1 MVDASLRPWE
11 TLSHLSQAGDTERLE
26 AFMATLQPGDIVRAI
41 FRLSA
46 DEQGRLL
53 TTLSPENAAELI
65 EDIPEAH
72 AIELIDHLA
81 PEEAGAII
89 DQLPSDEQADLLAE
103 LDEEDADAIL
113 QHMDEEHAEEARE
126 LISYPPDVAGG
137 LMMKEYLSYLRSATV
152 KQVLDDLRERTENYA
167 LFNVQYIYI
176 VTPANRLAGVLR
188 LRDTVLHPPETKI
201 SRIMIDAVSVP
212 VDASL
217 DELEDFFAAHEFF
230 AAPVVDKRGRLL
242 GVVRRRA
249 VYDALAERSDAE
261 HLRTQGIVGGE
272 EIRSMPVLVRS
283 RRRLSWLSV
292 NILLNMIAASVI
304 ALYQDTLAAVIA
316 LAVFLPIVSDMSGC
330 SGNQAVAVSMRELAL
345 GIVKPLDVVRVW
357 LQELYVGIVN
367 GIALGLLL
375 ALAAWAWK
383 GNPFLGL
390 VVGAALACNT
400 VVSVSIGGTVP
411 LVLRKINVDPAV
423 ASGPVLTTITDMCG
437 FFLVLSFATLLL
449 PLLVAG

>member
-1 MVDASLRPWE
+1 MIDTTLPPWE
-11 TLSHLSQAGDTERLE
+11 AINDLLQTGDAEQLE
-26 AFMATLQPGDIVRAI
+26 AFMETLEPGEIVRSI

-46 DEQGRLL
+46 DEQTRLL

-65 EDIPEAH
+65 EEIPEAH
-72 AIELIDHLA
+72 AVELIDQLA
-81 PEEAGAII
+81 PEEAGPII
-89 DQLPSDEQADLLAE
+89 DQLPSDEQADLLGE
-103 LDEEDADAIL
+103 LDKEDADEIL
-113 QHMDEEHAEEARE
+113 RHMDEEHAEEARE
-126 LISYPPDVAGG
+126 LINYAPDVAGG
-137 LMMKEYLSYLRSATV
+137 LMMKEYLSYPQSSTV
-152 KQVLDDLRERTENYA
+152 KQVLDDLRKRAEDYA
-167 LFNVQYIYI
+167 LFNVQYVYI
-176 VTPANRLAGVLR
+176 VTPSNRLTGVLR
-188 LRDTVLHPPETKI
+188 LRDIAFCAPDTRLSNMT
-201 SRIMIDAVSVP
+201 VSVVSAP

-217 DELEDFFAAHEFF
+217 DELRAFFEQHEFF
-230 AAPVVDKRGRLL
+230 AAPVVDDKGKLL

-272 EIRSMPVLVRS
+272 EIRTMPVLTRS

-304 ALYQDTLAAVIA
+304 AFYQDTLAAVIA

-345 GIVKPLDVVRVW
+345 GIVRPLDVFRVW
-357 LQELYVGIVN
+357 LQEVSVGVIN
-367 GIALGLLL
+367 GLSLGLLL

-390 VVGAALACNT
+390 VVGAALAANT
-400 VVSVSIGGTVP
+400 VISVSIGGTVP
-411 LVLRKINVDPAV
+411 LFLRRMNIDPAL

-437 FFLVLSFATLLL
+437 FFLVLSFASLML
-449 PLLVAG
+449 PLLTAG